1 MGQVIPFAGN
11 RWTTVSSSL
20 ADSFVQGDRLV
31 VVQETGQLL
40 HIPQAIFELADRA
53 VTQAKLAFA
62 AMGSVT
68 PAEISDFY
76 DSFANNLEDPEIFKR
91 IAAANEEDVDRITSN
106 IKSIVRYN
114 LEREEKEQLFE
125 NKVNELK
132 GIFEKQNLKNLKNLK
147 FQLNTNKIE
156 LIDDEEE
163 VRPTEVVGSTTE

>member
-1 MGQVIPFAGN
+1 MSLYKEF
-11 RWTTVSSSL
+11 SSL
-20 ADSFVQGDRLV
+20 LPYLQSVRKLKEYFSFDVSFPITWKLPKKYVDENRVVEQDSKTSTHRFFSFV
-31 VVQETGQLL
+31 
-40 HIPQAIFELADRA
+40 
-53 VTQAKLAFA
+53 
-62 AMGSVT
+62 S
-68 PAEISDFY
+68 EI
-76 DSFANNLEDPEIFKR
+76 
-91 IAAANEEDVDRITSN
+91 NEEDVDRITSN

>member
-1 MGQVIPFAGN
+1 MSLYKEF
-11 RWTTVSSSL
+11 SSL
-20 ADSFVQGDRLV
+20 LPYLQSVRKLKEYFSFDVSFPITWKLPKKYVDEDRVVEQDSKTSTHRFFSFV
-31 VVQETGQLL
+31 
-40 HIPQAIFELADRA
+40 
-53 VTQAKLAFA
+53 
-62 AMGSVT
+62 S
-68 PAEISDFY
+68 EI
-76 DSFANNLEDPEIFKR
+76 
-91 IAAANEEDVDRITSN
+91 NEEDVDRITSN
-106 IKSIVRYN
+106 IKSIVKYN